1 MFAATKSGKLPVSGD
16 ITIST
21 SGDLYFSN
29 VPLLLNTTSTNG
41 QQNNTFLDSSPNNF
55 SITRNGTPTQGSIT
69 PYWPN
74 KYWSN
79 YFNGS
84 SYLTV
89 VDNVAFQPGSGNFTF
104 ESWVYPL
111 SLPTSG
117 NYKTFWVQRSTTA
130 AFGGAAIVIDS
141 TGTFQYF
148 ISNSAANGWQVSGS
162 STGFSVTLNSWQHIA
177 LTRSGN
183 TLTFYKNGVAGT
195 TATVATGAIGTSG
208 NLSLM
213 AGSAAGGQTVDG
225 YMSNFRMVK
234 GTAVYT
240 GTFRPPESPLSATQ
254 SAGTTNIVAITGT
267 ATSLLT
273 CQSNRFQD
281 NSVNNFSP
289 TVNGTP
295 RVQVFH
301 PFSPNVSYTTAAYGG
316 SGYFNGSTDYLTI
329 PASTN
334 FAFGTGDF
342 TVEGWFYT
350 TASANQG
357 LWDNRLTSTSTTGFA
372 CRLLATTNTLR
383 VIFNNA
389 AVFTTT
395 QAVPLNQWNHIAIVR
410 YLGFVT
416 AYLNGTAMTGGS
428 GTASTP
434 TATDTNMW
442 IGKLLDAGYFY
453 NGYISNFRVVK
464 GTPVYTGTFTPPT
477 TPVTAIPNPS
487 LLLNFTNAGIYD
499 AAVQNNAITVGSAQ
513 ASTTQSKWSP
523 TSMSFNGS
531 TDYLTIPA
539 NAAFALSGDFTIEMW
554 VYPTAAIGA
563 YRALIAT
570 GGSGS
575 TDQFGI
581 GTDPSILGIYC
592 AGVASGNSVVP
603 AVGVWTHVA
612 VSRTG
617 NSVYFFL
624 NGIQQGTTKTSS
636 SAALSG
642 SATVSIGYRAA
653 SGDSVYTG
661 YIQDL
666 RITRGFARYTS
677 FFTPP
682 TAALPT
688 VGAYSTQVEYLVV
701 GGGGSGAQ
709 SRAGYYTGG
718 GGGAG
723 GMITGTGRFGR
734 NITLTVTVGG
744 GGSLYTDGNSS
755 LFDTIT
761 AGGGGAGG
769 GGPAGGTSNGNAGNP
784 GNGSGGGA
792 TGGVGALRSGG
803 AGSGSGNSGGNGVS
817 ATTNF
822 GAGGGGGA
830 GAVGGDGVDVP
841 TGGAGGIG
849 LQSSITGTATYYA
862 GGGGGSSSGAGGAG
876 GGGTAAA
883 TFNATPT
890 GGSPNTGG
898 GGGAGSRNGGAGA
911 TYYAGSLGGSGI
923 VVIAILSSQPVPT
936 ISGGLTYD
944 QPTRTGFRVY
954 RFTAGTGTITFN

>member
-16 ITIST
+16 IAIST

-41 QQNNTFLDSSPNNF
+41 QQNNTFLDSGTANGGVGF
-55 SITRNGTPTQGSIT
+55 TITRNGTPTQGSIT

-84 SYLTV
+84 TAYLNFGNQTALHLGAGDFTIEMWLWKNTNTSYMTACGDFAAAGTFTSQILADVGGTKIAWYNGASNSFTV
-89 VDNVAFQPGSGNFTF
+89 
-104 ESWVYPL
+104 
-111 SLPTSG
+111 TS
-117 NYKTFWVQRSTTA
+117 STTILTNLWYHIAFVRNSGTLNLYVNGFLDSSA
-130 AFGGAAIVIDS
+130 ALS
-141 TGTFQYF
+141 TNYNATTSFYVGHTPELLSSRYWNGY
-148 ISNSAANGWQVSGS
+148 ISNLRV
-162 STGFSVTLNSWQHIA
+162 
-177 LTRSGN
+177 
-183 TLTFYKNGVAGT
+183 
-195 TATVATGAIGTSG
+195 
-208 NLSLM
+208 
-213 AGSAAGGQTVDG
+213 
-225 YMSNFRMVK
+225 VK

-281 NSVNNFSP
+281 NSVNNFPP
-289 TVNGTP
+289 TVSGTP
-295 RVQVFH
+295 TVQAFQ
-301 PFSPNVSYTTAAYGG
+301 PFSPNVSYTTAVYGG
-316 SGYFNGSTDYLTI
+316 SGYFNGSTDYLSLAT
-329 PASTN
+329 ST
-334 FAFGTGDF
+334 AFGLGTGNF
-342 TVEGWFYT
+342 TIEMWVYPTANPANGPGTLYDLRT
-350 TASANQG
+350 GATASATAARINNSRQLMVYNG
-357 LWDNRLTSTSTTGFA
+357 PSNIETT
-372 CRLLATTNTLR
+372 
-383 VIFNNA
+383 
-389 AVFTTT
+389 FTTVLVT
-395 QAVPLNQWNHIAIVR
+395 LNAWNHIAVVR
-410 YLGFVT
+410 S
-416 AYLNGTAMTGGS
+416 S
-428 GTASTP
+428 GTVSGYINGQLAGSVSIT
-434 TATDTNMW
+434 TDLGTSQPCY
-442 IGKLLDAGYFY
+442 IGNNRTAGYSW
-453 NGYISNFRVVK
+453 NGYISNFRIVK
-464 GTPVYTGTFTPPT
+464 GNAVYTGTFTPPT
-477 TPVTAIPNPS
+477 TPITAITNTS

-499 AAVQNNAITVGSAQ
+499 AAVKNNAITVGSTQ
-513 ASTTQSKWSP
+513 SSTTQSKWSP

-563 YRALIAT
+563 FRTLIAT

-575 TDQFGI
+575 ADQLLI
-581 GTDPSILGIYC
+581 GTDASVLGIYC
-592 AGVASGNSVVP
+592 AGVISGNSVLP
-603 AVGVWTHVA
+603 SVGVWTHLA

-617 NSVYFFL
+617 TSVSFFL
-624 NGIQQGTTKTSS
+624 NGVQQGTTKTSS
-636 SAALSG
+636 SNALSG
-642 SATVSIGYRAA
+642 TATVGIGYRVAV
-653 SGDSVYTG
+653 GDGIFAG

-709 SRAGYYTGG
+709 SRSGYYTGG

-769 GGPAGGTSNGNAGNP
+769 GGPSGVSSNGNAGNP

-898 GGGAGSRNGGAGA
+898 GGGAGSRNGGSGA

-923 VVIAILSSQPVPT
+923 VVIAIPSSQPVPT

-954 RFTAGTGTITFN
+954 KFTAGTGTITFN